1 MRFLRIISENFKIAL
16 ISMRS
21 NVLRTILTV
30 LIIAVGIMALVGILT
45 AVDAIK
51 NTISSEFTNMGAST
65 FTIVKKRM
73 HTRGGENELRQT
85 AIRDITYDEAR
96 RFKNSFSFPA
106 RVSVIVDATWTATV
120 KYENEKT
127 NPNIQVMGSDEDY
140 LFTSGNEIGLG
151 RNFSPN
157 EVQSGSN
164 VVIIGNAIAEDIFK
178 NKQSPIDKY
187 INIGNGRYLV
197 IGVLKSKGTSF
208 GGAGDKFCIIPLTN
222 ARQNFTDYDLSF
234 DISVLPYDAGKL
246 DLAVSEAEGL
256 FRNIRKLTVYDEND
270 FEIRKSDSLA
280 NMLIENI
287 SVVTIGATIIGLI
300 TLLGATIGLMNIM
313 LVSVTE
319 RTREIGIRK
328 ALGAP
333 SRVIKQQFLFESV
346 VIGQVGGIL
355 GIVLGIVAGNLVS
368 TATGGS
374 FIIPWMWILL
384 GVLLCFIVGVISGY
398 FPAVKAAKLDPI
410 VALHHE

>member
-1 MRFLRIISENFKIAL
+1 
-16 ISMRS
+16 MRS

-45 AVDAIK
+45 AVEAIK
-51 NTISSEFTNMGAST
+51 NTISNEFTNMGAST
-65 FTIVKKRM
+65 FNIVKKRM
-73 HTRGGENELRQT
+73 NMHGGDSEYRKT
-85 AIRDITYDEAR
+85 DIRDITYEEAR
-96 RFKNSFSFPA
+96 RFKNSYTFPA
-106 RVSVIVDATWTATV
+106 RVSLNVDATWGATV
-120 KYENEKT
+120 KYDTEKT
-127 NPNIQVMGSDEDY
+127 NPNIQVMGADEDY
-140 LFTSGNEIGLG
+140 LITSGHEIGMG
-151 RNFSPN
+151 RNFSQN

-178 NKQSPIDKY
+178 NKQSPLDKF
-187 INIGNGRYLV
+187 ISIGNGRYLV

-208 GGAGDKFCIIPLTN
+208 GGAGDKFCIIPLIN
-222 ARQNFTDYDLSF
+222 ARQNFTTYNLTY
-234 DISVLPYDAGKL
+234 DISVQPFDPTQL

-256 FRNIRKLTVYDEND
+256 FRNVRKLTVYDEND

-280 NMLIENI
+280 NMLIDNI
-287 SVVTIGATIIGLI
+287 AVVTIGATIIGLI

-333 SRVIKQQFLFESV
+333 SRVIKQQFLFESI
-346 VIGQVGGIL
+346 VIGQIGGAL
-355 GIVLGIVAGNLVS
+355 GIVLGIIAGNLVS
-368 TATGGS
+368 MATGGS
-374 FIIPWMWILL
+374 FIVPWMWILL
-384 GVLLCFIVGVISGY
+384 GVLLCFVVGVISGY
-398 FPAVKAAKLDPI
+398 FPAVKAARLDPI